1 MANQIQKYAVLVT
14 ILSVLTHLIFLVF
27 SIICSGNRSLISN
40 NTLLEIGKIA
50 ITAVVLLIV
59 AIPEGLSLSI
69 SLAMA
74 LSISNL
80 KNDEIL
86 IKNIQS
92 VQTCAMLHDIC
103 VSKTGTLTKGKL
115 AVAKYH
121 MTDRDELI
129 ENDHVQEPDY
139 FASKLDISQELK
151 EVIVENIVYN
161 TDVRIEICEAEHKFK
176 PSGQP
181 LEVGLIQFLFD
192 NRENV
197 NDMFINRNRSSPK
210 IVQFPFDQFLKR
222 KVVVR

>member
-1 MANQIQKYAVLVT
+1 
-14 ILSVLTHLIFLVF
+14 
-27 SIICSGNRSLISN
+27 
-40 NTLLEIGKIA
+40 
-50 ITAVVLLIV
+50 
-59 AIPEGLSLSI
+59 
-69 SLAMA
+69 
-74 LSISNL
+74 
-80 KNDEIL
+80 
-86 IKNIQS
+86 
-92 VQTCAMLHDIC
+92 
-103 VSKTGTLTKGKL
+103 
-115 AVAKYH
+115 
-121 MTDRDELI
+121 
-129 ENDHVQEPDY
+129 VQEPDY